1 MQCQMCRCAI
11 DSEFWDSLGSG
22 IDPIDRDRGIGH
34 IRTTQT
40 NLERTEEPA
49 EVAAVALNSKL
60 NFQLS
65 TGHILAAPV
74 CISIS
79 RSTTV
84 I

>member
-1 MQCQMCRCAI
+1 MPNVQILIQNFGI
-11 DSEFWDSLGSG
+11 LWDRSHRW
-22 IDPIDRDRGIGH
+22 DRDRGIGH